1 MEVRAGNGSL
11 RPVRYVVFMIDHEAI
26 LIETART
33 LRELEAQ
40 VVRRL
45 AARQLG
51 EAWEGLGEGQ
61 SGQRSGQEQARAA

>member
-1 MEVRAGNGSL
+1 
-11 RPVRYVVFMIDHEAI
+11 MIDHEAI

>member
-1 MEVRAGNGSL
+1 MTHSDYEML
-11 RPVRYVVFMIDHEAI
+11 LLD
-26 LIETART
+26 TART

-40 VVRRL
+40 VVKRL

-51 EAWEGLGEGQ
+51 LAWVGLDQGQ